1 MSIDM
6 STDLGE
12 KGERGS
18 NTKEAEV
25 HAGICKYH

>member
-18 NTKEAEV
+18 NTKEVEV
-25 HAGICKYH
+25 HAGTYL